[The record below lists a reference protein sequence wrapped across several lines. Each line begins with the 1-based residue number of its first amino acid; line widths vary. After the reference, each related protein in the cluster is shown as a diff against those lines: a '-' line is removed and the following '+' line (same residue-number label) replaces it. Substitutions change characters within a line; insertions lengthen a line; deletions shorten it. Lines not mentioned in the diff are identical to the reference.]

1 MGSEY
6 TGAIFQQWITDPE
19 FVDIYLKGTTE
30 LEALNKNEKFRF
42 INFVNHVMRYFE
54 HQFVLYESDALPADF
69 WIGQETSLHMIVS
82 APGVRESWSR
92 QEVVF
97 LPSFRNYVSSQ
108 LAKPPLPIDDL
119 LS

>member
-42 INFVNHVMRYFE
+42 INFVNHVMRYLA

-69 WIGQETSLHMIVS
+69 LIGQETSLHMIVS
-82 APGVRESWSR
+82 APG
-92 QEVVF
+92 
-97 LPSFRNYVSSQ
+97 
-108 LAKPPLPIDDL
+108 A
-119 LS
+119 